1 MTTKTPEPY
10 FPPLSLL
17 GVGHNS
23 LFGFEIGAKFESH
36 AAAYDLL
43 AREAFQPHCQEVIN
57 PDVVRQLIY
66 TRNIDGAPSASLYI
80 KYNHAK
86 ALDKVALA
94 FGGGPCDN
102 PAAARS
108 SARRVRNFAR
118 SVYGIEQAHLDR
130 IDEWALGSMSS
141 TDPEVA
147 FAAIW
152 TSEGDP
158 LRCITATSAE
168 ELSRIAE
175 GLSEPYVTL
184 AVSSRDSLV
193 VGMFALHAPESVGV
207 ETSVSRRAV
216 S

>member
-1 MTTKTPEPY
+1 
-10 FPPLSLL
+10 
-17 GVGHNS
+17 
-23 LFGFEIGAKFESH
+23 
-36 AAAYDLL
+36 
-43 AREAFQPHCQEVIN
+43 
-57 PDVVRQLIY
+57 
-66 TRNIDGAPSASLYI
+66 
-80 KYNHAK
+80 
-86 ALDKVALA
+86 
-94 FGGGPCDN
+94 
-102 PAAARS
+102 
-108 SARRVRNFAR
+108 
-118 SVYGIEQAHLDR
+118 
-130 IDEWALGSMSS
+130 MSS